1 MEENTNLNEVYE
13 TVEEVVTDQSKG
25 KGYKV
30 VVLTTTL
37 CLAVGGLIYAGV
49 KHMPKLKNAFN
60 RHKDDTVIDTEA
72 EFTNIE
78 E

>member
-1 MEENTNLNEVYE
+1 MLLFCTRKQIDLSMRRITKFLAVMI
-13 TVEEVVTDQSKG
+13 VSVF
-25 KGYKV
+25 
-30 VVLTTTL
+30 LPTL